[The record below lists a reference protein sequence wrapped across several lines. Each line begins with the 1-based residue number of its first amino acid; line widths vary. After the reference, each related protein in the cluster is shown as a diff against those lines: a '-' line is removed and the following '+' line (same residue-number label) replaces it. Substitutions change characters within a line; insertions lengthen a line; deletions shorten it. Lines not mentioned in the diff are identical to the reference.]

1 MIKQLLRQAF
11 AAAIEAARPE
21 QVLPPALAGLAPLPG
36 GREIV
41 LGLGKAGA
49 DMARVAEQCLDRPL
63 QGLVVVPDGHEA
75 DTEQIEVITAAH
87 PVPDERSVLAARRL
101 LAEAARLEE
110 GDRVILLVSGGG
122 SALCCLP
129 AGPLDLAG
137 KQALSHQLLQSGAP
151 IQEMNLVRR
160 HLSGFKGGRLALAA
174 APASLCGFAISD
186 VPGDDIAAI
195 ASGPASGVED
205 TPGAALA
212 VLDRYGI
219 EVSADLR
226 AWLLDPRA
234 APPGTGH
241 PGLARADMQLVATPL
256 RSLQAAAALLQK
268 AGWQT
273 EILGDDF
280 QDSAAQLARSMRKQI
295 ADAAPGTALI
305 SGGECSVQVTGSG
318 SGGRNAEFVH
328 EMVMHRVPGVWVAA
342 GDSDG
347 IDGAAP
353 IAGALAG
360 PDSFDRAVALGC
372 DPAGL
377 LANNDSHS
385 FFGLLGDQ
393 IITGPTRT
401 NVNDIRI
408 VLKAG
413 PENS

>member
-11 AAAIEAARPE
+11 AAAIEAARPQ

-41 LGLGKAGA
+41 LGLGKASA

-63 QGLVVVPDGHEA
+63 HGLVVVPDGHEA

-101 LAEAARLEE
+101 LAEAARLKE

-151 IQEMNLVRR
+151 IQEINLVRR

-205 TPGAALA
+205 APGAALA

-234 APPGTGH
+234 APPGPGH
-241 PGLARADMQLVATPL
+241 PGLARADMRLVATPL

-280 QDSAAQLARSMRKQI
+280 QDSAAQLARFMSKQI
-295 ADAAPGTALI
+295 AEAAPGKALI

-328 EMVMHRVPGVWVAA
+328 EMVMYRAPGVWVAA

-413 PENS
+413 PEDG

>member
-21 QVLPPALAGLAPLPG
+21 QVLPPALAGLAPLPS

-205 TPGAALA
+205 APGAALA

-280 QDSAAQLARSMRKQI
+280 QDSAAQLARSMGKQI
-295 ADAAPGTALI
+295 ADVAPGTALI

-413 PENS
+413 PEDS